1 MHEKRTYIL
10 SCLSLPCRQC
20 VTFLLPRLPFLLPRH
35 VQFAGGARASRAARG
50 GVLAH
55 FGAGGARR
63 PRPTRLTRH
72 RPRRR
77 RGGWRPVH
85 LIARAG
91 WDPSAGVTGLYG
103 RRLCRDVLLGSRG
116 DAHFKFKQEEK
127 GVTTVRVVWRN
138 VRRRNREGTQLRT
151 VARRRLRL
159 GVGV

>member
-1 MHEKRTYIL
+1 ML

-20 VTFLLPRLPFLLPRH
+20 VTFLLSRLPFLIPRH
-35 VQFAGGARASRAARG
+35 VQVAGGARASRAARG
-50 GVLAH
+50 GVLAR

-91 WDPSAGVTGLYG
+91 RDPSAGVTGLYR
-103 RRLCRDVLLGSRG
+103 RRLCRDDLLGSRG
-116 DAHFKFKQEEK
+116 DAQFKFKQE
-127 GVTTVRVVWRN
+127 
-138 VRRRNREGTQLRT
+138 
-151 VARRRLRL
+151 
-159 GVGV
+159 